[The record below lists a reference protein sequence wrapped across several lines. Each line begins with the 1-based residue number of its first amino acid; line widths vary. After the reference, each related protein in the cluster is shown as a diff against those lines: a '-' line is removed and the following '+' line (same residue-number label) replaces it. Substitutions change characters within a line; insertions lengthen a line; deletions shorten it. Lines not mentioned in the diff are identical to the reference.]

1 MTVRTIAFFG
11 KLIDSGTPRGAL
23 RLFRAL
29 AAELASRDD
38 LDLICLGEP
47 AFDPSDP
54 VGCVY
59 HCWDGRG
66 FLTVLLGGE
75 LPKATEANL
84 GPVGTESASEQP
96 MLEWVHRAEDLMAA
110 YRRKVPLSVRYR
122 LRGITRLVRILLWK
136 YTPKTRADTAIGDG
150 EKSAGG
156 ARQHRVTPAQVIHQC
171 GHSRTGDFT

>member
-75 LPKATEANL
+75 LPKATEETSVPS
-84 GPVGTESASEQP
+84 GPVCQRQP

-122 LRGITRLVRILLWK
+122 LRGITRLVRIFSGN
-136 YTPKTRADTAIGDG
+136 TPKN
-150 EKSAGG
+150 AG
-156 ARQHRVTPAQVIHQC
+156 
-171 GHSRTGDFT
+171 